1 MHAGDSLEVG
11 AEENRVSITKPCGG
25 AMQITSKIHV
35 NDLRLW
41 INQQFKLF
49 FFFFFLVI
57 GSHCTMRTFFFLLAF
72 CQVEG
77 TKICDGQIKPSLAW

>member
-49 FFFFFLVI
+49 FFFFFL
-57 GSHCTMRTFFFLLAF
+57 
-72 CQVEG
+72 
-77 TKICDGQIKPSLAW
+77 